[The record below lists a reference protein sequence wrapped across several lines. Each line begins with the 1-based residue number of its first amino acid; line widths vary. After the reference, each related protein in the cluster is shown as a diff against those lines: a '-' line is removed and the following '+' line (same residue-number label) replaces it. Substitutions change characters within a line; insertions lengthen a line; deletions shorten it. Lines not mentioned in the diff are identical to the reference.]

1 MQEAEADWLGAA
13 MLVPRE
19 SALEW
24 MVQNGDLEGGARNFG
39 VSVELLR
46 WRVNHTGVV
55 RQVVRERL
63 G

>member
-1 MQEAEADWLGAA
+1 MVRRGF
-13 MLVPRE
+13 VPRE